1 MSQATQTP
9 PIEAPAEEPA
19 VPVSRPRFMFA
30 FVVLY
35 MLFLLD
41 FSARL
46 GVTSVFPAM
55 QKALGLTDSQ
65 IGVAGSAVLCGM
77 TLFVLPLS
85 FIADK
90 TSKKKE
96 IGRASCRERV

>member
-1 MSQATQTP
+1 MSQATQTT
-9 PIEAPAEEPA
+9 PIEAPVEEPA

-55 QKALGLTDSQ
+55 
-65 IGVAGSAVLCGM
+65 
-77 TLFVLPLS
+77 
-85 FIADK
+85 
-90 TSKKKE
+90 
-96 IGRASCRERV
+96 

>member
-1 MSQATQTP
+1 MSQATQTT
-9 PIEAPAEEPA
+9 PIEVHVEEPA

-46 GVTSVFPAM
+46 GA
-55 QKALGLTDSQ
+55 
-65 IGVAGSAVLCGM
+65 C
-77 TLFVLPLS
+77 S
-85 FIADK
+85 FA
-90 TSKKKE
+90 
-96 IGRASCRERV
+96 A